1 MRLIFGVHEFHL
13 DVTLRDRLDPGAFPA
28 AGFEVSETISVPPFL
43 HFHDH
48 ITQRFPAEIAN
59 DNSDAETRAYCDPSD
74 VQQQHDDD
82 GQEGQP
88 RFTGPEQKSEP
99 I

>member
-1 MRLIFGVHEFHL
+1 MRLIFGVHEFHV
-13 DVTLRDRLDPGAFPA
+13 DVTLRDRLDPGALPA
-28 AGFEVSETISVPPFL
+28 AGFEVGAAISVPAFL
-43 HFHDH
+43 NFHDH

-59 DNSDAETRAYCDPSD
+59 DNSDAETRTYRDPSY
-74 VQQQHDDD
+74 VKQQHGDD

-88 RFTGPEQKSEP
+88 RFARPEQKSEP